1 MYFHIAETL
10 KPIQAEEIE
19 VWEKIAVILKP
30 EEIEANKL
38 PPMLLP
44 PDSMLCTEKIR
55 GCRLIVEQSRILG
68 EIHSPA
74 RPHQKEKRI
83 VFTWWNSNL
92 LFIDPDGEAGE
103 CMERVRSLRP
113 HHADGADDLLMDFYL
128 ALIMDDLI
136 YIQNMEERSSGLEQ
150 MVLDNRTDK
159 FIRQMSQLRKELN
172 QHNRYYAQMN
182 DMVATLQENTADLL
196 DECSS
201 GRLQYILR
209 RLNRLQEETQML
221 REYASQVSSEYQ
233 AQVDLGQNRIMK
245 LLTIVT
251 TIFMPLSLIAG
262 WYGMNFVNMPEL
274 HWVYGYPAVIVLSA
288 LIAGGC
294 IYYVKKKRYW

>member
-1 MYFHIAETL
+1 MYYCIAETL
-10 KPIQAEEIE
+10 KPIQPEEISR
-19 VWEKIAVILKP
+19 WEKIAVILKS
-30 EEIEANKL
+30 EDIVHSNL
-38 PPMLLP
+38 PPQLLP
-44 PDSMLCTEKIR
+44 PDSMLSAGKNT
-55 GCRLIVEQSRILG
+55 GCRLTVEQNRILG
-68 EIHSPA
+68 ELHIPA
-74 RPHQKEKRI
+74 KPHQQDKHI

-92 LFIDPDGEAGE
+92 LFVDPDGEAAK
-103 CMERVRSLRP
+103 CMERVRKMRP

-128 ALIMDDLI
+128 ALITDDLSH
-136 YIQNMEERSSGLEQ
+136 IQNMEERISGLEQ
-150 MVLDNRTDK
+150 MVLDNRTEK

-182 DMVATLQENTADLL
+182 DMVSTLQENATDLL

-274 HWVYGYPAVIVLSA
+274 HWAYGYPAVIALSA
-288 LIAGGC
+288 LIVGGC
-294 IYYVKKKRYW
+294 IFYFKKKRYW